1 MKKYC
6 HYVKEKLNSIINEM
20 EKSSESFVK
29 NPGKDFV
36 KNRKL
41 SFQAVMKLLLSVGG
55 NTIYKELLDYFK
67 FDINTATASA
77 FVQQRSKILPDA
89 SEYLF
94 KNFTSSI
101 DYWLLMAQNLILLTI
116 LRIQTHMLSAKI
128 MLKDLMCFI

>member
-36 KNRKL
+36 RNRKL
-41 SFQAVMKLLLSVGG
+41 SFQAVMKLLLSMGG

-89 SEYLF
+89 S
-94 KNFTSSI
+94 
-101 DYWLLMAQNLILLTI
+101 
-116 LRIQTHMLSAKI
+116 
-128 MLKDLMCFI
+128 